1 MKHIIKIQEICQC
14 NHISREHAELII
26 QETQN
31 ALNIYLEVI
40 LTFKGITGISLEASS
55 IIRNYIF
62 DNNLEKSIYL
72 INMTPYVRQVFF
84 HNSKTSKETN
94 ENDMNNTNQ
103 KELSKFGK
111 WFIDVMNNQCCA
123 IVLIIFGLSAL
134 ALFLEPYHMQTF
146 KDMSGTSKAIVIF
159 GLVCVIT
166 ALVYLIKLIIKVN
179 KQTDLF
185 K

>member
-62 DNNLEKSIYL
+62 DNNLGKSIYL

-84 HNSKTSKETN
+84 HKSKTSKETN

-103 KELSKFGK
+103 KELTINVVQ
-111 WFIDVMNNQCCA
+111 WF
-123 IVLIIFGLSAL
+123 
-134 ALFLEPYHMQTF
+134 
-146 KDMSGTSKAIVIF
+146 
-159 GLVCVIT
+159 
-166 ALVYLIKLIIKVN
+166 
-179 KQTDLF
+179 
-185 K
+185 